1 MRLELLEGRFLTQD
15 EIRAIAQAREAR
27 QMSSRRQF
35 LAMAGVASIG
45 LTVAPGLALAQEGT
59 PELIP
64 AQTANE
70 GLLRKASFSPGSPFN
85 GGADLVE
92 VSGSKQ
98 RGVIGVDHNLPNW
111 RSWKQ
116 DRWHTEFDAPPAREI
131 VLPAYYRQPVRFW
144 ISRELHDRII
154 IRIIKKKIR
163 GRYFCHIRTAIFVS
177 RELSYQYLE
186 LTT

>member
-15 EIRAIAQAREAR
+15 EIRAIAQAREAC

-45 LTVAPGLALAQEGT
+45 LTVAPGLVLAQEGT

-98 RGVIGVDHNLPNW
+98 RGVIGVDHNLPTGELEM
-111 RSWKQ
+111 
-116 DRWHTEFDAPPAREI
+116 DLWHTAFDAPPAREI

-144 ISRELHDRII
+144 ISRKLHDRII

-186 LTT
+186 STA